1 MQKDLQDVIPRHGR
15 GNFDLATEADA
26 FLLTLSRQPSFED
39 KLRPAESQSQNIRLV
54 RLVEINAEQHQ
65 AWRPALAQVF
75 ASLNL
80 GSSMRLLYLLEGKDD
95 GSVGLYLGVASIGAV
110 GSDHIDDALRQLQ
123 GALQGQLPG
132 TRFGESISREDCE
145 KICTNWQEQTHCALM
160 LGTPTLPEPGR
171 GTEEEGNAQGLDR
184 MVRSLLAIPNM
195 TGGWHVAVVSQRLD
209 MEHIQTLLE
218 DADAISSQL
227 MLRARTTVQGSI
239 NSGSQDS
246 QTEGTNVG
254 HTRNKG
260 ESASKTSNH
269 GYEGSSRSRSRSQN
283 TSESSQWGCNTSR
296 TTGRSQGANIGITQE
311 LDDKRAQRLLKQVDE
326 QLIARLQQGLG
337 GGLFASAVYLSASNK
352 LLFDSLKG
360 AVRATFQGSQSTGSP
375 LRLYELSK
383 PAGKPCFELPAAAG
397 ALPAAQQLLCYSLHA
412 LEGKRIGSLLTASEL
427 TALAGLP
434 QREIKGVRRRRA
446 VEFAVDVP
454 TPKEGDKIML
464 GSVMDSGQIVPG
476 ENNKIALSRSDLNKH
491 IFITGT
497 TGAGKT
503 TTCLNLLRAS
513 GLGFL
518 VIEPAKT
525 EYREL
530 VHHGNSDEIR
540 YYRPNDDAYN
550 SLRLNPLALLRDGQ
564 RINSHVAF
572 VKNALTAAFDME
584 ASMPQMVEA
593 AIMEAYEEKGWDL
606 DSNEFTPGGNPFD
619 PSTRAW
625 PTLSDVI
632 RRLDEII
639 PRYKLGKEFEEKYR
653 GSLVSRLRG
662 ITAGPLGRI
671 LDVPQSMDFMRL
683 LAPGQK
689 AVIELENLQSGEE
702 KALFMGLLLGCVR
715 EVVREQHKRDSHYRH
730 IIVVEEAHRLLSRPE
745 PGDKAAA
752 LATQSFADMLAEVR
766 KYGACMVIADQIPGK
781 LLPDVIKNTNTKIVH
796 RLLPEDDR
804 RAMGESMMMD
814 EKQRAFLPELAPGE
828 AIVFCGGWHG
838 CTHVKIDERLRT
850 DREQGDEVERL
861 LPEKSVRQL
870 WDERHRYWPLL
881 CTLDWLPG
889 VASQNAPYD
898 RDAAQK
904 LADFISKV
912 QSACKHILRLRSEDG
927 ETAKRAFAG
936 LKKWLANWQGE
947 AESAQSR
954 YAKWR
959 SEAER
964 AAEWPEDLLAAALTA
979 FMLDANPLPQPDVKS
994 PVPLKRQELEFIAC
1008 QNQTLLRMV
1017 TESESIAALR
1027 EGFGQVKSRNLTEH
1041 LAHIEQ
1047 YIRF

>member
-1 MQKDLQDVIPRHGR
+1 MKKSLEINTPQHQVAW
-15 GNFDLATEADA
+15 GNVEVDSGFDE
-26 FLLTLSRQPSFED
+26 FLLGLSRLPALEG
-39 KLRPAESQSQNIRLV
+39 KLRPAVSQSQSVQLV

-80 GSSMRLLYLLEGKDD
+80 GSGVRLLYLLEGKGD
-95 GSVGLYLGVASIGAV
+95 GSVGLYLGVASIGAAD
-110 GSDHIDDALRQLQ
+110 SNLISDALRQLQ

-132 TRFGESISREDCE
+132 TRFDKPIDGAECKE
-145 KICTNWQEQTHCALM
+145 ICTRWQEQKHCALM
-160 LGTPTLPEPGR
+160 LGTPTLPEPKG
-171 GTEEEGNAQGLDR
+171 GTEEESNAQGLDR
-184 MVRSLLAIPNM
+184 MVRSLLAIPHIS
-195 TGGWHVAVVSQRLD
+195 GSWHVAVISQRLG
-209 MEHIQTLLE
+209 MEDIQTLLE
-218 DADAISSQL
+218 ESDALSSQL
-227 MLRARTTVQGSI
+227 ALRARTTVQGSL
-239 NSGSQDS
+239 NSGTQDS
-246 QTEGTNVG
+246 LTRGTGSNHSVTDARSKG
-254 HTRNKG
+254 DSGSKSARGGETKSSNTG
-260 ESASKTSNH
+260 ESHSSTK
-269 GYEGSSRSRSRSQN
+269 GSN
-283 TSESSQWGCNTSR
+283 TSESRSSTH
-296 TTGRSQGANIGITQE
+296 SQGTNIGVTQE
-311 LDDKRAQRLLKQVDE
+311 LDDKRAQRLMKQVDE
-326 QLIARLQQGLG
+326 QLIARLQRGLG
-337 GGLFASAVYLSASNK
+337 GGLFASAVYLSAENR
-352 LLFDSLKG
+352 LLFDSLQG

-375 LRLYELSK
+375 LRLYTLPK
-383 PAGKPCFELPAAAG
+383 PTGKRCFELPAAAG
-397 ALPAAQQLLCYSLHA
+397 ALPAAQQLLCYSLRA
-412 LEGKRIGSLLTASEL
+412 LEGGRIGNLLTASEL

-454 TPKEGDKIML
+454 TPKEEDAVPL
-464 GSVMDSGQIVPG
+464 GSIIDCGQIDPG
-476 ENNKIALSRSDLNKH
+476 NNKIALSRSDLNKH

-540 YYRPNDDAYN
+540 YYRPNDDAHN
-550 SLRLNPLALLRDGQ
+550 SMRLNPLALLRPGQ

-606 DSNEFTPGGNPFD
+606 DSNKFLPGCDPFD

-632 RRLDEII
+632 CRLDEII
-639 PRYKLGKEFEEKYR
+639 PRYKLGREFEEKYR

-671 LDVPQSMDFMRL
+671 LDVPQSLDFMHL
-683 LAPGQK
+683 LARGQK

-715 EVVREQHKRDSHYRH
+715 EVVREHHKRDSSYRH

-745 PGDKAAA
+745 PGDRTAA

-814 EKQRAFLPELAPGE
+814 EKQRGFLPELAPGE

-838 CTHVKIDERLRT
+838 SAHVKIDDRART
-850 DREQGDEVERL
+850 DREQGDEVEQL

-881 CTLDWLPG
+881 CALPWL
-889 VASQNAPYD
+889 ASG
-898 RDAAQK
+898 AAKQ
-904 LADFISKV
+904 LAEFTSSV
-912 QSACKHILRLRSEDG
+912 QSACKHILHLHSENS
-927 ETAKRAFAG
+927 EAARRAFVG
-936 LKKWLANWQGE
+936 LKQWLDDWQSKT
-947 AESAQSR
+947 ESAQSH
-954 YAKWR
+954 YDKWR
-959 SEAER
+959 SEAGR

-979 FMLDANPLPQPDVKS
+979 FMLDANPLPRPEVEKPAS
-994 PVPLKRQELEFIAC
+994 LKQQDLRFIGS
-1008 QNQTLLRMV
+1008 QNQALLHLV
-1017 TESESIAALR
+1017 KESEKLDALSAR
-1027 EGFGQVKSRNLTEH
+1027 LPKMRDLKDHLEH
-1041 LAHIEQ
+1041 LAQ
-1047 YIRF
+1047 YARF